1 MMGSWLM
8 TERYVCGIC
17 PQALLM
23 LSAVA
28 RTDGQLGWTKLV
40 SLLRGVGT
48 GKFTEQLLTLQDHSL
63 AGGER
68 LLLLLLLLPLLT
80 I

>member
-1 MMGSWLM
+1 
-8 TERYVCGIC
+8 
-17 PQALLM
+17 M

-40 SLLRGVGT
+40 SLLRGAGT
-48 GKFTEQLLTLQDHSL
+48 SKFTEQLLTLQDHSP

-68 LLLLLLLLPLLT
+68 LLLLLLP
-80 I
+80 